1 MSIPKMLRSR
11 AKSLGLSGNYES
23 RTRGHSCLYSNK
35 LRRFEMAKLLE
46 KPEELRV
53 TANIEG
59 TPLTISRNGKAE
71 RVTRIYQQW
80 RVSEQLFEQ
89 ENLKNYFRVRTSKG
103 LYDIYRDMAS
113 NSWYLGRVCE

>member
-1 MSIPKMLRSR
+1 
-11 AKSLGLSGNYES
+11 
-23 RTRGHSCLYSNK
+23 
-35 LRRFEMAKLLE
+35 MAKLLE

-80 RVSEQLFEQ
+80 QVSEPLLEQ
-89 ENLKNYFRVRTSKG
+89 ENLKNYFRVKTCKG
-103 LYDIYRDMAS
+103 LYDIFRDMAS
-113 NSWYLGRVCE
+113 NSWFLGKVCE

>member
-1 MSIPKMLRSR
+1 
-11 AKSLGLSGNYES
+11 
-23 RTRGHSCLYSNK
+23 
-35 LRRFEMAKLLE
+35 MAKLLE

-71 RVTRIYQQW
+71 RVTRIYQKWQ
-80 RVSEQLFEQ
+80 VSEQVFGQ
-89 ENLKNYFRVRTSKG
+89 DNLKNYFRIKTSKG
-103 LYDIYRDMAS
+103 LYDIFRDAMS

>member
-1 MSIPKMLRSR
+1 
-11 AKSLGLSGNYES
+11 
-23 RTRGHSCLYSNK
+23 
-35 LRRFEMAKLLE
+35 MAKLLE

-59 TPLTISRNGKAE
+59 TPLTLSRNGKSE

-89 ENLKNYFRVRTSKG
+89 ENFKSYFTVRTSKG
-103 LYDIYRDMAS
+103 LYDIYRDTAS
-113 NSWYLGRVCE
+113 NLWFLGRVCE

>member
-1 MSIPKMLRSR
+1 
-11 AKSLGLSGNYES
+11 
-23 RTRGHSCLYSNK
+23 
-35 LRRFEMAKLLE
+35 MAKLLE

-59 TPLTISRNGKAE
+59 TPVTITRNGKAE

-103 LYDIYRDMAS
+103 LICDIFRDTAS
-113 NSWYLGRVCE
+113 NSWFLGRVCE

>member
-1 MSIPKMLRSR
+1 
-11 AKSLGLSGNYES
+11 
-23 RTRGHSCLYSNK
+23 
-35 LRRFEMAKLLE
+35 MAKLLE

-59 TPLTISRNGKAE
+59 TPLTITRNGKAE

-103 LYDIYRDMAS
+103 LICDIFRDTAS
-113 NSWYLGRVCE
+113 NSWFLGRVCE

>member
-1 MSIPKMLRSR
+1 
-11 AKSLGLSGNYES
+11 
-23 RTRGHSCLYSNK
+23 
-35 LRRFEMAKLLE
+35 MAKLLE

-89 ENLKNYFRVRTSKG
+89 ENLKNYFTVRTSKG
-103 LYDIYRDMAS
+103 LYDIYRDAAS
-113 NSWYLGRVCE
+113 NSWFLGRICE